1 MAGSTSWEEV
11 TSPEDYK
18 NINPYSDQ
26 IMPDLMSGLGSIFD
40 KGMAPGTGF
49 MEEFMKSVLGLQ
61 GITSSAIAPFEK
73 QGQDYVSSLMA
84 PMQSKVGNMLAGMN
98 AGHSSAMP
106 RMFMQEM
113 TPAIQQM
120 GAQRAQL
127 GANMFGGLAQTAMP
141 LFQQGNLARKQ
152 MGMQAGA
159 QLGDIGDPNM
169 VSPTMGSTYEPG
181 LLDYL
186 GPILAGG
193 ADFMSMFK

>member
-26 IMPDLMSGLGSIFD
+26 IMPDLMSGLQSIFSQ
-40 KGMAPGTGF
+40 GMAPGTGF
-49 MEEFMKSVLGLQ
+49 MEQFMKAVPGLQ
-61 GITSSAIAPFEK
+61 GITSSAMAPFEK

-120 GAQRAQL
+120 GTQRAQL

-141 LFQQGNLARKQ
+141 LFQQGDLARKQ